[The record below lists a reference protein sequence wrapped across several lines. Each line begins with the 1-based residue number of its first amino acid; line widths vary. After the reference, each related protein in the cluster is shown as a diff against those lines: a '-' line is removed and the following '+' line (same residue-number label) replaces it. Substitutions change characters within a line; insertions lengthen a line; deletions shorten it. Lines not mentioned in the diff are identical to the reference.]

1 MNQCL
6 INIRE
11 ENGQLVVSS
20 REVAER
26 FGKRHADVI
35 RAIQEKIEINAKL
48 RSSNYYIENT
58 YIDSMNRPKKEYLMT
73 RDGFTFIVMGFTGA
87 EADMWKLKYIE
98 AFNKM
103 EQALKEQQ
111 TLPQDL
117 SPQLQ
122 FLINMEL
129 EQKKMKQQLD
139 NQSIQIAETKEEL
152 KGIRD
157 IVSLNPNSW
166 RKDSTNLVNQ
176 IAMFKGGTQECYRE
190 IRYEIYALVNQRA
203 GCNLEIRLTN
213 MKRRLREEGICN
225 SKLAKLNQLDVIA
238 QDKKLIEIYLIIVK
252 EMCIKYGL
260 DLFTVEG
267 GK

>member
-1 MNQCL
+1 
-6 INIRE
+6 
-11 ENGQLVVSS
+11 
-20 REVAER
+20 
-26 FGKRHADVI
+26 
-35 RAIQEKIEINAKL
+35 
-48 RSSNYYIENT
+48 
-58 YIDSMNRPKKEYLMT
+58 
-73 RDGFTFIVMGFTGA
+73 
-87 EADMWKLKYIE
+87 
-98 AFNKM
+98 
-103 EQALKEQQ
+103 
-111 TLPQDL
+111 
-117 SPQLQ
+117 
-122 FLINMEL
+122 
-129 EQKKMKQQLD
+129 MKQQLD